1 MVWNLR
7 EQWAHLV
14 LLRHPYGTW
23 ENWCWIFRKPRAKFN
38 GLHDFIWFP
47 FALGKIP
54 ASFELAEEVRTA
66 KRAPKEASGM
76 RGGGDTHRL
85 GRSSNHRTIKWEQ
98 PLESQLPM
106 APSPRAPPPAI
117 VAVPIRVM
125 GTTYWQISGQSPA
138 LLLSWSTWHCWLSPP
153 WNTVLSRI
161 PYHHTQE
168 TFPFASFAGPSL
180 RACKYWSFPQLCFFS
195 FFPPE
200 LILSGPLMTLMHTF
214 SPELFLRPDSYF
226 HFSS

>member
-14 LLRHPYGTW
+14 LLQHPYGTW

-38 GLHDFIWFP
+38 GLHDFILFP

-54 ASFELAEEVRTA
+54 ASFELAEEVWTA

-106 APSPRAPPPAI
+106 APSPRRPTPPPHHCSSSYQGHGDHILTSQWSVTCPPLILEHLTLLI
-117 VAVPIRVM
+117 V
-125 GTTYWQISGQSPA
+125 
-138 LLLSWSTWHCWLSPP
+138 
-153 WNTVLSRI
+153 
-161 PYHHTQE
+161 
-168 TFPFASFAGPSL
+168 PSL
-180 RACKYWSFPQLCFFS
+180 KHSLV
-195 FFPPE
+195 
-200 LILSGPLMTLMHTF
+200 
-214 SPELFLRPDSYF
+214 
-226 HFSS
+226 